1 MSKEKRRHPEF
12 GARFELACDGN
23 PLVPPQ
29 NYGRLSW
36 IVKQFKDRFDTDVTI
51 ESVRKWSIGVTY
63 PRPDAMMK
71 LAAILAVDQAWL
83 ALGTT
88 SEISEKDAK
97 IRKAEMS
104 GAVNLLAGIIQ
115 MSGCHPAFPDNAD
128 DRAREEST
136 DLYAI
141 IRGAQYRLHVA
152 LGQKEGTAVT
162 FSVPVSAV
170 DNNIVIGVVQEEGF
184 CFRFFEINHDTL
196 AEGKRKDG
204 AVIVRVDDATQ
215 MPFREIKSFAERL

>member
-152 LGQKEGTAVT
+152 LGQKEGAGVT